1 MSEARDWISPSTGAS
16 WRVVV
21 GLEVHCQLATPT
33 KLFCACRPQF
43 GAEPNTRAC
52 AVCSAQPGAMPT
64 ASKEALRLAVRAGLA
79 LSCDIA
85 PRTRF
90 ARKHYFY
97 CDLPKGYQISQDEAP
112 FCRGGGIVLA
122 SGKLVRLQRIH
133 LEEDAGKAIHDR
145 GEQTLVDLNRAG
157 IPLIES
163 VTEADIAGADE
174 AVEYLEALKE
184 ILQHAG
190 VSNCDMEKGELRC
203 DVNISVHRPGEPW
216 GAKVEVKNLN
226 SFRFVHAAIE
236 HEVARQVALL
246 EAGDPDRRVVQETR
260 LWDPDKQATRTMRR
274 KEGAADYRYLPEPDL
289 PEIELDAAFVEG
301 ERGLLAPPPAER
313 RARWMLE
320 WRVPEKDAAAL
331 AASRKLADWYEAV
344 VRAEA
349 PGRDAAAFVL
359 NELPKVLAEDAP
371 HGEATDL
378 GAALE
383 SSPLLPRHVAALL
396 RLLATGEL
404 SNAGARLVLRELA
417 RASGEVE
424 ALVDAL
430 GLRVVRDTAQVEA
443 WCREALVGRDKI
455 VADVRDGKDAAVNA
469 LLGPVLKLAGGKAD
483 ATFVRE
489 TLLRLIRGA

>member
-1 MSEARDWISPSTGAS
+1 MNDAQGWTSPATGTR
-16 WRVVV
+16 WLVVV
-21 GLEVHCQLATPT
+21 GLEVHCQLAATT

-43 GAEPNTRAC
+43 GAEPNTRVC
-52 AVCSAQPGAMPT
+52 AVCSAQPGALPT

-97 CDLPKGYQISQDEAP
+97 CDLPKGYQISQDEEP
-112 FCRGGGIVLA
+112 FCRGGGLLLA
-122 SGKLVRLQRIH
+122 SGKRVRLQRIH

-145 GEQTLVDLNRAG
+145 GADTLVDLNRAG

-163 VTEADIAGADE
+163 VTEADIASADE
-174 AVEYLEALKE
+174 AVEFLEALKE

-203 DVNISVHRPGEPW
+203 DVNISVHRAGEPW
-216 GAKVEVKNLN
+216 GVKVEIKNLN

-236 HEVARQVALL
+236 HETARQVAIL
-246 EAGDPDRRVVQETR
+246 EGGDPARRVVQETR

-301 ERGLLAPPPAER
+301 ERAQLAPPPAER
-313 RARWMLE
+313 RARWTRE
-320 WRVPEKDAAAL
+320 WRVAEKDAAAL
-331 AASRKLADWYEAV
+331 ATTRRLADWYEAV
-344 VRAEA
+344 VRAGA
-349 PGRDAAAFVL
+349 PGREAAAFVL
-359 NELPKVLAEDAP
+359 NELPKALAEDGGKGAV
-371 HGEATDL
+371 EDL
-378 GAALE
+378 GFALE
-383 SSPLLPRHVAALL
+383 SSPLLPRHVAELL
-396 RLLATGEL
+396 RLAVAGEV

-417 RASGEVE
+417 RAGGDVD

-430 GLRVVRDTAQVEA
+430 GVRVVRDTAQVEG
-443 WCREALVGRDKI
+443 WCREALVGREKI
-455 VADVRDGKDAAVNA
+455 VADVRNGKEAAVNA

-483 ATFVRE
+483 AAFVRE
-489 TLLRLIRGA
+489 TLLRLIREG